1 MADGRARSD
10 GPATSDSRRRL
21 RILATDY
28 RTRLLLAILFVVAVA
43 LSLVLVS
50 LPRLLEGY
58 LVDQERQALESR
70 ASTVALLVADRLD
83 QAARAENRRPLILSE
98 TSATDT
104 TRVALGEFGDDFIA
118 DLAAGVAL
126 ADVSVALA
134 PAEGAE
140 PIYRRDVLL
149 PDEEV
154 GPNQR
159 REEIDASAS
168 ATVRDV
174 WLAANPESAPLREVS
189 VTLSR
194 PLTSRQQTTQTITEV
209 LLTAAL
215 IALIFALVTALLLAQ
230 WLTRPLRRLTQ
241 ASRQLA
247 EGHLEARVDVPDNAA
262 PEVVELSSA
271 FNDMA
276 DRLQESV
283 AIISEDRDRGREFL
297 ADVSHELRTPI
308 AALRTFNELLLE
320 GAGDDPATRDEFLR
334 QSRSQVER
342 LDWLA
347 ANLLELSR
355 LDSGLIALDLREDDL
370 RAIAESAVEHAEP
383 LAAKKGVV
391 LELDVPRE
399 PLVQPHDPPRLGQV
413 LGNLVGN
420 AVKFTPAGGHVRVGL
435 EATGEG
441 ARFTVRDDGVGI
453 DPEELEHVFDR
464 FYRGSRGP
472 EERAA
477 GSGLGLAIVRS
488 IVDMHDGRVEISSS
502 PDVGTV
508 VSVDL
513 PRDGSTDEASDVKRS
528 SPRVA
533 PA

>member
-1 MADGRARSD
+1 MD
-10 GPATSDSRRRL
+10 
-21 RILATDY
+21 
-28 RTRLLLAILFVVAVA
+28 
-43 LSLVLVS
+43 
-50 LPRLLEGY
+50 
-58 LVDQERQALESR
+58 
-70 ASTVALLVADRLD
+70 
-83 QAARAENRRPLILSE
+83 
-98 TSATDT
+98 TSATS
-104 TRVALGEFGDDFIA
+104 G
-118 DLAAGVAL
+118 
-126 ADVSVALA
+126 S
-134 PAEGAE
+134 
-140 PIYRRDVLL
+140 
-149 PDEEV
+149 
-154 GPNQR
+154 
-159 REEIDASAS
+159 
-168 ATVRDV
+168 
-174 WLAANPESAPLREVS
+174 AANAAAAPQRELS

-194 PLTSRQQTTQTITEV
+194 PLTVRQQTTRTITEV

-215 IALIFALVTALLLAQ
+215 LALIAAVVTALLLAQ
-230 WLTRPLRRLTQ
+230 WLTRPLRRLTR
-241 ASRQLA
+241 ASRLLA
-247 EGHLEARVDVPDNAA
+247 EGQMDARVEVPDSAA

-320 GAGDDPATRDEFLR
+320 GAGEDPATRDEFLR

-355 LDSGLIALDLREDDL
+355 LDSGLVALDLREDDL
-370 RAIAESAVEHAEP
+370 RAVAEGAVEHAEP
-383 LAAKKGVV
+383 LAARKGVT

-399 PLVQPHDPPRLGQV
+399 PLIQPHDPPRLGQV
-413 LGNLVGN
+413 LGNLIGN
-420 AVKFTPAGGHVRVGL
+420 AIKFTPAGGHVQVGL

-441 ARFTVRDDGVGI
+441 ARFTVSDDGVGI
-453 DPEELEHVFDR
+453 DPDELEHVFDR
-464 FYRGSRGP
+464 FYRGTRGP
-472 EERAA
+472 EQRAT

-513 PRDGSTDEASDVKRS
+513 PRDGSAEQPGDVKRS